1 MNRKTVLGNMTST
14 PIKAYLSRGYFA
26 PLEIMNK
33 LKQIDSLQADEAANS
48 KEIADMVSVL
58 KEDISKLRRQYDEVK
73 NHIQSFSHDWRFIQI
88 LELRYIHGL
97 SFSDIAK
104 QIGYCDDH
112 VIRQHGRAVK
122 AFEKYL
128 NENGIEYQ

>member
-14 PIKAYLSRGYFA
+14 PVRAYLSRGYFA

-33 LKQIDSLQADEAANS
+33 LKQIDSLQADESANS

-73 NHIQSFSHDWRFIQI
+73 NHIQSFSHDWRFVQI

-104 QIGYCDDH
+104 EMDFCDDH
-112 VIRQHGRAVK
+112 VIRQHGRALK

>member
-88 LELRYIHGL
+88 LELRYLQGL
-97 SFSDIAK
+97 AFSDIAK
-104 QIGYCDDH
+104 EMDFCDDH
-112 VIRQHGRAVK
+112 VIRQHSRAVK

-128 NENGIEYQ
+128 NENGVEYQ